1 MDLLRV
7 CKEVRGVP
15 VAGRQTGPECQSAM
29 GVAAAG
35 PCGTAC
41 LNGFDSL
48 CPERDLSQW
57 MIRFPTG
64 MRASQ
69 AAAQAAEAQS
79 SHLSHLNTQTPD
91 KQARHRDVMVVSNRM
106 LPSHHCG
113 VRAPRGKN
121 KQRLEPARCGDC
133 TLQFL
138 FPQGSRFLP
147 FPFSNARVEVGRTVM
162 EG

>member
-15 VAGRQTGPECQSAM
+15 GASRQTGPDRQSAM
-29 GVAAAG
+29 GVAAVG
-35 PCGTAC
+35 VYGTAC
-41 LNGFDSL
+41 LTGFDSL
-48 CPERDLSQW
+48 RPGRDLSQW
-57 MIRFPTG
+57 MIRFPNR
-64 MRASQ
+64 MQASQ
-69 AAAQAAEAQS
+69 AAAQAAEAQPFR
-79 SHLSHLNTQTPD
+79 LSHPDTRTPG
-91 KQARHRDVMVVSNRM
+91 KQAKHMDVMVVSNRM

-121 KQRLEPARCGDC
+121 KQRLEPARCCDC

-138 FPQGSRFLP
+138 FPQGSRSLP